1 MADSEV
7 EEAKGEG
14 GAATAPKSKL
24 KLIIIAG
31 AAAVLLLVGGGV
43 WFVFFRGHAEHHEPA
58 AAVVVPKPVFIDVP
72 EMTIN
77 LAGGPG
83 ERIQYLRVKAV
94 LEVKDDKMV
103 EQIKPTMPRVTDAF
117 QTYLREL
124 RSSDISGSAGLFR
137 LKEEM
142 VRRVNLTVA
151 PGQVTTVLFKEIVIQ

>member
-7 EEAKGEG
+7 EEAKGED

-43 WFVFFRGHAEHHEPA
+43 WFVFFRGHAEHHEPVA
-58 AAVVVPKPVFIDVP
+58 AVVPKPVFIDVP

-77 LAGGPG
+77 LAGSPG

-103 EQIKPTMPRVTDAF
+103 EQIKPTMPRVTDTF

-142 VRRVNLTVA
+142 LRRVNLAVA
-151 PGQVTTVLFKEIVIQ
+151 PGQVTTVLFREIVIQ

>member
-7 EEAKGEG
+7 EEGKGEE
-14 GAATAPKSKL
+14 GAASAPKSKL

-43 WFVFFRGHAEHHEPA
+43 WFVFFNGHDEHKEHVEAPA
-58 AAVVVPKPVFIDVP
+58 PKPVYVDVP

-77 LAGGPG
+77 LAGQPG

-94 LEVKDDKMV
+94 LEIKDEKMV
-103 EQIKPTMPRVTDAF
+103 EQIKPSMPRVTDVF

-124 RSSDISGSAGLFR
+124 RSSDIAGSAGLFR

-142 VRRVNLTVA
+142 LRRVNLAVA
-151 PGQVTTVLFKEIVIQ
+151 PGQVSTVLFREIVIQ

>member
-1 MADSEV
+1 MADTEID
-7 EEAKGEG
+7 EAKGEE

-43 WFVFFRGHAEHHEPA
+43 WFVFFRGHAEHHEPVA
-58 AAVVVPKPVFIDVP
+58 AVVPKPVFVDVP

-103 EQIKPTMPRVTDAF
+103 EQIKPTMPRVTDTF

-142 VRRVNLTVA
+142 LRRVNLAVA
-151 PGQVTTVLFKEIVIQ
+151 PGQVSTVLFREIVIQ

>member
-1 MADSEV
+1 MADTEV
-7 EEAKGEG
+7 EEGAQGE
-14 GAATAPKSKL
+14 ATAPKSKL

-43 WFVFFRGHAEHHEPA
+43 WFVFFRGHAEHHEPV
-58 AAVVVPKPVFIDVP
+58 AVAPKPVFIDVP

-77 LAGGPG
+77 LAGAAG

-103 EQIKPTMPRVTDAF
+103 EQIKPTMPRVTDAL
-117 QTYLREL
+117 QTYMREL

-142 VRRVNLTVA
+142 LRRVNLAVA
-151 PGQVTTVLFKEIVIQ
+151 PGQVTTVLFREIVIQ